1 MTTTTLD
8 ADRVTGVGDRVR
20 RRSDGVLGTITST
33 LGSPS
38 RLLRLGERTWAH
50 QASVGWYLIVRWDD
64 NSDGSNV
71 RVVNIERV
79 DEEPATAVAIE
90 AETALG
96 VIDRLLREEAVSRGW
111 CSDFEAFVARV
122 NREVGR
128 EVLGVRPVTYE
139 GVITVRF
146 NFESSRNGDAR
157 AAADVIRL
165 AIEECVSAHP
175 FEISNLTASTTA
187 TRA

>member
-1 MTTTTLD
+1 MTTTLD
-8 ADRVTGVGDRVR
+8 PNRVTAVGDRIR
-20 RRSDGVLGTITST
+20 RRSDGALGTISDTRGNPND
-33 LGSPS
+33 LGA
-38 RLLRLGERTWAH
+38 RYEKTWAGQVNYGWH
-50 QASVGWYLIVRWDD
+50 LSVAWD
-64 NSDGSNV
+64 GG
-71 RVVNIERV
+71 VVDYDVQVADVERA
-79 DEEPATAVAIE
+79 DQEPTAVVIE
-90 AETALG
+90 AEAALG

-111 CSDFEAFVARV
+111 CSDFEAFVAKV
-122 NREVGR
+122 NHQVGR